1 MESLV
6 VRRDELAVEPPEI
19 KMPKR
24 GRLQETCLRQG
35 KTKDDVDTKH
45 SNRFQEIAL
54 PAIATLWR

>member
-1 MESLV
+1 MFE
-6 VRRDELAVEPPEI
+6 RRTRY
-19 KMPKR
+19 K
-24 GRLQETCLRQG
+24 TCLRQG